1 MVEKGPVNEAD
12 ALARKHPI
20 AAFSLDALAGGAAKL
35 RPERVA
41 LAEAGP
47 GVPSRSI
54 SYGEFDQQVRA
65 CAQHLLELGLA
76 PDERILILSGAR
88 TACVVLAIAALAAGL
103 EPLLVPIGLASA
115 QLADIAASA
124 RCAVIAGP
132 TSYGELNLEQTLFE
146 TAAHS
151 ETIRFVATLGPTRA
165 DGAID
170 FAPEGLRT
178 TDATRSP
185 AAAEIRPRIGTLTE
199 QREPVFHE
207 QSALLAAALDL
218 VGKAEIAAGA
228 HLLSTLAPASF
239 ASLVTGPVAT
249 LLSGASLTLLGPFEA
264 ASFLTLLDR
273 HGPSHCIVPAAIL
286 PNLAEAGLL
295 RDRVLASAIV
305 VVREETRIT
314 FSGDCPLIEVRA
326 RGDASL
332 SMEYRAREDSKAA
345 PIWSGDVLAPVPPV
359 RQAERGWR

>member
-20 AAFSLDALAGGAAKL
+20 AAFSLDALTAGAAKL

-41 LAEAGP
+41 LVEAGP

-76 PDERILILSGAR
+76 PNERLLILSGAR
-88 TACVVLAIAALAAGL
+88 TACVILAIAALAAGL
-103 EPLLVPIGLASA
+103 EPLLVPIGLTSA
-115 QLADIAASA
+115 HLADMAASA

-132 TSYGELNLEQTLFE
+132 TSYGELNPEQTLFE

-151 ETIRFVATLGPTRA
+151 ETIRFVATLGPGQA

-170 FAPEGLRT
+170 FAPERLRAA
-178 TDATRSP
+178 DAKRSP
-185 AAAEIRPRIGTLTE
+185 TAPEIRPRIGALTE

-239 ASLVTGPVAT
+239 ASFVTGPVAT

-264 ASFLTLLDR
+264 ASFLALLDR
-273 HGPSHCIVPAAIL
+273 HSPSHCIVPAAIL
-286 PNLAEAGLL
+286 PDMAEAGLL
-295 RDRVLASAIV
+295 RKGALASAIA
-305 VVREETRIT
+305 VVREETRIAL
-314 FSGDCPLIEVRA
+314 SSDCPLIEVRA

-332 SMEYRAREDSKAA
+332 SVEYRAREDSKAA
-345 PIWSGDVLAPVPPV
+345 PILSGEVLAPVPPM
-359 RQAERGWR
+359 RHAERDWG